1 MIVLCY
7 RTDDKKPYPMEPL
20 CLAMGEDIYKCWY
33 THGYVICTGISL
45 LVVTLFEVFEVIRT
59 RLSYFKQFENYF
71 SMSMIISTT
80 TFIFLAPHKMELA
93 NHVGA
98 WAVVLVWLKISQ
110 QLGRFDFFGLG
121 IFMGLHVAK
130 KIIKTIFIF
139 APSFLAFIFGFNML
153 FRANPAFH
161 SVISSAIK
169 VFVMMT
175 GEFNFDE
182 NFGYRAV
189 HDLGGRNFSI
199 QV

>member
-1 MIVLCY
+1 
-7 RTDDKKPYPMEPL
+7 
-20 CLAMGEDIYKCWY
+20 MGQDIYQCWY
-33 THGYVICTGISL
+33 THYSIIGTSISL
-45 LVVTLFEVFEVIRT
+45 LVVTLIEVFEVIRT
-59 RLSYFKQFENYF
+59 RLSYFKQLENYF

-80 TFIFLAPHKMELA
+80 TFIFLAPHNMEWA
-93 NHVGA
+93 NHIGA

-130 KIIKTIFIF
+130 KIIRTIIIF

-153 FRANPAFH
+153 FKANPAFH
-161 SVISSAIK
+161 SMTSSLIK

-175 GEFNFDE
+175 GEFNFDD

-189 HDLGGRNFSI
+189 HEIGGRNFSI

>member
-1 MIVLCY
+1 
-7 RTDDKKPYPMEPL
+7 MEPL
-20 CLAMGEDIYKCWY
+20 CSAINKNMNQCWY
-33 THGYVICTGISL
+33 THPYLISTEISL
-45 LVVTLFEVFEVIRT
+45 LVLTIIEVFEVIRT
-59 RLSYFKQFENYF
+59 RQSYFKKLENYF
-71 SMSMIISTT
+71 SMSVTISTM
-80 TFIFLAPHKMELA
+80 TFIFLAPHDMELA

-98 WAVVLVWLKISQ
+98 WAIVIVWLKISH

-153 FRANPAFH
+153 FKANPGFH
-161 SVISSAIK
+161 SWTSSAIK

-175 GEFNFDE
+175 GEFNFDD

-189 HDLGGRNFSI
+189 HDFGGRNFSI